1 MITLHTLCHCV
12 IGCDVIGIRRPNE
25 GGLMS
30 VYRRSDNTSQVL
42 PSITMFHIITWQ
54 QTAQQMENDLP
65 AEPREFY
72 FLFIFLCITILASL
86 HDTNFVYLPK
96 LENTITCTRAART
109 NIRLD
114 FTNPGLTCPMQCKD
128 LHVNNQRTHFAFLRG
143 LLAGVI
149 ERLHFTYSNSRGC
162 P

>member
-1 MITLHTLCHCV
+1 MSSEFGDPIKVDWCLCTGGATTHHRCCHQSKCFPSSHGNKQLSKWRMIYLQNQ
-12 IGCDVIGIRRPNE
+12 GN
-25 GGLMS
+25 
-30 VYRRSDNTSQVL
+30 
-42 PSITMFHIITWQ
+42 FIIY
-54 QTAQQMENDLP
+54 LLK
-65 AEPREFY
+65 

-86 HDTNFVYLPK
+86 HDINFVYLPK
-96 LENTITCTRAART
+96 LENTITCARAART

-114 FTNPGLTCPMQCKD
+114 LTNPGLTCPMQCKD
-128 LHVNNQRTHFAFLRG
+128 LHVNNQRTHSAFLRG

>member
-1 MITLHTLCHCV
+1 MITLHTL
-12 IGCDVIGIRRPNE
+12 GCDVIGIRRPND

-42 PSITMFHIITWQ
+42 PSITMFPIITWQ
-54 QTAQQMENDLP
+54 QTAQQMESDLP

-72 FLFIFLCITILASL
+72 YILKFLFIYLCITILASL
-86 HDTNFVYLPK
+86 HNINFVYLPK
-96 LENTITCTRAART
+96 LENTITCARAART

-128 LHVNNQRTHFAFLRG
+128 LHVNNQRTHSAFLRG